1 MKKLINFNEKI
12 FLAGSNGMAGSAIYR
27 SLIKSGY
34 GNKNRGGL
42 ILNPGRKE
50 LDLTNINEVKEW
62 FKTNNP
68 TIVILAAA
76 KVGGILANSN
86 YPKDFLIEN
95 LKIQTNVIETAS
107 ENNVKRLLFLGSSCI
122 YPKESR
128 QPIKEE
134 YLLTGLLEQTN
145 EWYAIAKIAG
155 LKLCEALRIQNKF
168 DAISL
173 MPTNLY
179 GKGDNYHPTNSHV
192 MASLIRKFCNAVNS
206 NTHHVECWGS
216 GKPLREFM
224 YADDL
229 GDAVVFSLENWNP
242 SAKNAPKDQNGT
254 PLTHLNVGTGKDITI
269 NELAN
274 LIAKLSGFKG
284 EIIWDGSKADGTYK
298 KNLDTTNINTLGWQP
313 KIKLNEGIRNTI
325 KFYREEYL

>member
-1 MKKLINFNEKI
+1 
-12 FLAGSNGMAGSAIYR
+12 
-27 SLIKSGY
+27 
-34 GNKNRGGL
+34 
-42 ILNPGRKE
+42 
-50 LDLTNINEVKEW
+50 
-62 FKTNNP
+62 
-68 TIVILAAA
+68 
-76 KVGGILANSN
+76 
-86 YPKDFLIEN
+86 
-95 LKIQTNVIETAS
+95 
-107 ENNVKRLLFLGSSCI
+107 
-122 YPKESR
+122 
-128 QPIKEE
+128 
-134 YLLTGLLEQTN
+134 
-145 EWYAIAKIAG
+145 
-155 LKLCEALRIQNKF
+155 
-168 DAISL
+168 